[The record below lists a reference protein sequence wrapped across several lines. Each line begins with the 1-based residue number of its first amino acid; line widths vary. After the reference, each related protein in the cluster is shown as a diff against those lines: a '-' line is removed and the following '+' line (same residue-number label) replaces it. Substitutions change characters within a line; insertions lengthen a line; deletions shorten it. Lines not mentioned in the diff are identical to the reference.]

1 MELPVQTITKIAAR
15 KKGEGY
21 LIDVYRDPFVN
32 TFSTDKKFDY
42 IAVDERGA
50 VYGYY
55 GTPLIRETHP
65 SMWFPVFGGGA
76 FLLGNLGVNVSNWK
90 ASVTPLTLALALGG
104 SKRDET
110 GAFKTQYTLSIPI
123 PPAYEDLHIMTAVE
137 KMPLGAEIVAVEYE
151 GELLPFSFK
160 PNRIEVHNDTITFL
174 HSQRMAGFTA
184 EVSFKRGTMLQVI
197 V

>member
-15 KKGEGY
+15 QKGEGY

-32 TFSTDKKFDY
+32 TFSTDKNFDY
-42 IAVDERGA
+42 IAVDRNGS

-55 GTPLIRETHP
+55 GIPKIRSSYASAWVP
-65 SMWFPVFGGGA
+65 CDGGSA
-76 FLLGNLGVNVSNWK
+76 FVLGEIGSEVDNWQS
-90 ASVTPLTLALALGG
+90 SVTPITLALALGR
-104 SKRDET
+104 SDL
-110 GAFKTQYTLSIPI
+110 KTAYTLSIPI
-123 PPAYEDLHIMTAVE
+123 LDDQHIMTVVE
-137 KMPLGAEIVAVEYE
+137 KMPLGAEIVEVEYE

>member
-15 KKGEGY
+15 QKGEGY

-42 IAVDERGA
+42 IAVDQNGS

-55 GTPLIRETHP
+55 GKPQIRSSHARAWT
-65 SMWFPVFGGGA
+65 A
-76 FLLGNLGVNVSNWK
+76 GVRGCASNIGKIGSEVANWQ
-90 ASVTPLTLALALGG
+90 SSLTPLTLALALG
-104 SKRDET
+104 SSEL
-110 GAFKTQYTLSIPI
+110 KTAYTLSIPI
-123 PPAYEDLHIMTAVE
+123 LDDQHIMTVVE